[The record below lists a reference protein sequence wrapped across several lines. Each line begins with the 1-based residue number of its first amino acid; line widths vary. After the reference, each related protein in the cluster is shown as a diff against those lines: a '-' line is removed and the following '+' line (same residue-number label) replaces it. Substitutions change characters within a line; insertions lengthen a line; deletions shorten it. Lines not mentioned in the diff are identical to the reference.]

1 MRHKYFY
8 LLLIPM
14 AAFVIV
20 VGYGYWK
27 QRHPVSVKKSS
38 PPRTTVTGEMPYL
51 PPDDELS
58 ADSEQVKRQNLDI
71 AISNFR
77 QATAFRAN
85 VTKNASTGAIT
96 GKVEYMRPLRLHA
109 QLSMSN
115 QQVDMIAIGQTVYLK
130 KDNVVWGMVFDPSA
144 KLFAADFFASVLK
157 SEPTLASFDV
167 PADAPMKIDNDTGK
181 RCTRYATKY
190 ASDKDLL
197 DISFCVNDKNQIAY
211 IKMKTLDGDLTTEY
225 SDFNTLLIIERPML
239 PLLERKIEI
248 TGMATGA
255 R

>member
-27 QRHPVSVKKSS
+27 QHKPVTAKKSS
-38 PPRTTVTGEMPYL
+38 TPRTTVTGEMPFL
-51 PPDDELS
+51 PPEDGLTV
-58 ADSEQVKRQNLDI
+58 DSEQIKRQSLDT
-71 AISNFR
+71 AIRNFR

-96 GKVEYMRPLRLHA
+96 GKIEYMRPLRLHA
-109 QLSMSN
+109 QITASN
-115 QQVDMIAIGQTVYLK
+115 QQMDMIAIGQTVYLK
-130 KDNVVWGMVFDPSA
+130 KDNVVWGMVPDPSA

-167 PADAPMKIDNDTGK
+167 PADAPMKIDNDAVK
-181 RCTRYATKY
+181 KCTRYSTKY
-190 ASDKDLL
+190 TSDKDLL
-197 DISFCVNDKNQIAY
+197 DISFCVNSDNQIVY
-211 IKMKTLDGDLTTEY
+211 IKMKTPDGDLSTDY
-225 SDFNTLLIIERPML
+225 YDFNTLLIIERPML
-239 PLLERKIEI
+239 PLLERRIEV